1 MGESILRNTQLV
13 THLWSDS
20 IPHSVFKVLSNN
32 HGYNDAKG
40 KCEEDEEDHNKGQ
53 NSHSWHCCGW
63 SNQGRLSTEEQG
75 QTRNNNSQKAHL
87 GMQYNYETEQWP
99 HVACVLLS
107 VKYYKS
113 IRFTGKSLCLKT
125 IEKLTKT
132 SEELFVKVAVFRKRM
147 KNPFDAVFVIFP
159 FLLIHF
165 QSII

>member
-87 GMQYNYETEQWP
+87 GMQYNYETDQWP
-99 HVACVLLS
+99 RGVCLTFGQVL
-107 VKYYKS
+107 
-113 IRFTGKSLCLKT
+113 
-125 IEKLTKT
+125 
-132 SEELFVKVAVFRKRM
+132 
-147 KNPFDAVFVIFP
+147 
-159 FLLIHF
+159 
-165 QSII
+165 